1 MKITRSNTSRNSQAG
16 FTIVELMIALAVLS
30 VLLVMASVIMLQ
42 IGKMYSKGVNA
53 AAVQTA
59 SRDIV
64 GTISN
69 TLQFS
74 GDEPSSCSPM
84 PATGAVT
91 CAAHSAVE
99 TRPGGDNQT
108 VYAYCIGTTRYTYV
122 LGPKLSSTPNAQGAY
137 HVLWQD
143 KMSSPA
149 NTNCYPLNIN
159 TAAIPST
166 CPGVST
172 SLCAAVVNSGKE
184 LIPQNMRLTRFL
196 IRSIDVTG
204 TTYGVDA
211 WLAFG
216 DDDLLTIANTSAATP
231 VGVCDP
237 GQGGKASCAG
247 YVHCNGGIGQEY
259 CATSQ
264 LSTTVT
270 RRL

>member
-1 MKITRSNTSRNSQAG
+1 MKIIQSTTTRNGQAG
-16 FTIVELMIALAVLS
+16 FTIVELMISLAVLS

-42 IGKMYSKGVNA
+42 IGKMYSKGVNS
-53 AAVQTA
+53 AAVQTTA
-59 SRDIV
+59 RDIV

-74 GDEPSSCSPM
+74 GDDPSSCAAM
-84 PATGAVT
+84 PATGIVT

-99 TRPGGDNQT
+99 TRPGGDNQI

-122 LGPKLSSTPNAQGAY
+122 LGSKLSSAPNAQGAY

-143 KMSSPA
+143 RMSTSS
-149 NTNCYPLNIN
+149 NCYPLNIN
-159 TAAIPST
+159 TAATPSS

-172 SLCAAVVNSGKE
+172 SLCATTANTGKE

-196 IRSIDVTG
+196 IQSIDATG
-204 TTYGVDA
+204 DTYGIDA
-211 WLAFG
+211 WLAYG
-216 DDDLLTIANTSAATP
+216 DDDLLTIAKTSAATP

-237 GQGGKASCAG
+237 GQGGKSSCAG
-247 YVHCNGGIGQEY
+247 YVHCNSGIGQEY

-264 LSTTVT
+264 LSITVT